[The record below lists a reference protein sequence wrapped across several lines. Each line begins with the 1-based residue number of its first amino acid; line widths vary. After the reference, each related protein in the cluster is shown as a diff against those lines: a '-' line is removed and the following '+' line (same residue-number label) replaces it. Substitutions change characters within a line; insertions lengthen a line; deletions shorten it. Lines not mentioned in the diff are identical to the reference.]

1 MNNEKYNIIES
12 EFNYNYDTFQ
22 KLNINENKKV
32 YFETKENIEE
42 NNNSK
47 IKNKLLFDL
56 YKKIGL
62 IKINNIF
69 YLLVTGDEYT
79 LFINKKTKIEDV
91 ISKLKKKY
99 GIINSMKYINL
110 CNEDIYLNEQFN
122 SKTIEQLNIKDYEII
137 LTYI

>member
-62 IKINNIF
+62 IK
-69 YLLVTGDEYT
+69 
-79 LFINKKTKIEDV
+79 
-91 ISKLKKKY
+91 
-99 GIINSMKYINL
+99 
-110 CNEDIYLNEQFN
+110 
-122 SKTIEQLNIKDYEII
+122 
-137 LTYI
+137 

>member
-1 MNNEKYNIIES
+1 MQNNEEFEDYIITNIYIEPYNNQIIVSIGKNNINIPSNLITINNNLNNNLNTSKLNNEKYNIIES

-22 KLNINENKKV
+22 KLNINKNTKV
-32 YFETKENIEE
+32 YFETKENKEE

-69 YLLVTGDEYT
+69 YL
-79 LFINKKTKIEDV
+79 N
-91 ISKLKKKY
+91 
-99 GIINSMKYINL
+99 
-110 CNEDIYLNEQFN
+110 
-122 SKTIEQLNIKDYEII
+122 
-137 LTYI
+137 

>member
-1 MNNEKYNIIES
+1 MQNNEEFKDYIITKIYIESYNNQIIVSIGKNNINIPSNLITINNNLNNNLNTSKLNNEKYNIIER

-22 KLNINENKKV
+22 YLNINENKKV

-69 YLLVTGDEYT
+69 YL
-79 LFINKKTKIEDV
+79 N
-91 ISKLKKKY
+91 
-99 GIINSMKYINL
+99 
-110 CNEDIYLNEQFN
+110 
-122 SKTIEQLNIKDYEII
+122 
-137 LTYI
+137 

>member
-22 KLNINENKKV
+22 KLNINKNTKV
-32 YFETKENIEE
+32 YFETKENKEE

-69 YLLVTGDEYT
+69 YL
-79 LFINKKTKIEDV
+79 N
-91 ISKLKKKY
+91 
-99 GIINSMKYINL
+99 
-110 CNEDIYLNEQFN
+110 
-122 SKTIEQLNIKDYEII
+122 
-137 LTYI
+137 

>member
-56 YKKIGL
+56 YKK
-62 IKINNIF
+62 NW
-69 YLLVTGDEYT
+69 
-79 LFINKKTKIEDV
+79 INKDKQ
-91 ISKLKKKY
+91 Y
-99 GIINSMKYINL
+99 NSI
-110 CNEDIYLNEQFN
+110 
-122 SKTIEQLNIKDYEII
+122 
-137 LTYI
+137 